1 MATYGPQGQIHLVG
15 MWYAVMDGQIWIETK
30 RKAQKVVNLRRDP
43 RMSFLVETGHTYDQL
58 RGVAMEGRG
67 VVIEDPDVVW
77 DVCVNIFNRYNG
89 EYSEE
94 MKPFVEFMAKNRV
107 VVRLDV
113 DRVRSWDHRKLGHA
127 GHGAGREHGAV
138 RRVSRR
144 RQSPSRLRQ
153 GGLTIRLENRAHVAG
168 AGICPPC

>member
-15 MWYAVMDGQIWIETK
+15 MWYAVKDNTVWIETK

-43 RMSFLVETGHTYDQL
+43 RMSFLVESGQTYDQL
-58 RGVAMEGRG
+58 RGVSLEGTG
-67 VVIEDPDVVW
+67 VIIDDPDVVW
-77 DVCVNIFNRYNG
+77 DVCVNIFERYNG

-113 DRVRSWDHRKLGHA
+113 DRTRSWDHRKLGMPA
-127 GHGAGREHGAV
+127 ME
-138 RRVSRR
+138 
-144 RQSPSRLRQ
+144 L
-153 GGLTIRLENRAHVAG
+153 GGSTAAYVE
-168 AGICPPC
+168 